1 MTLARGFKTE
11 CERTVLA
18 LREELGVDDDEP
30 INMHAAADHL
40 EIPVRSL
47 AELLI
52 PAGERRTDPH
62 VEEIYRRV
70 SAYTVFEGWRRSI
83 VYNDEHAPP
92 RHRSNLAHELSHA
105 LLQHPPRTHDLP
117 AEQEQ
122 RHEAEAAWMSG
133 VMMLTA
139 DQARRI
145 VRRGMSRAVAEARF
159 QLSAEMLRFR
169 LNVTGAAPLA
179 ARAV

>member
-1 MTLARGFKTE
+1 MTLARGFKTG
-11 CERTVLA
+11 CERTVSA

-30 INMHAAADHL
+30 LDMHVAADHL
-40 EIPVRSL
+40 EIPVRPL

-52 PAGERRTDPH
+52 PAGGHRTDPH
-62 VEEIYRRV
+62 VDEIYRKV
-70 SAYTVFEGWRRSI
+70 SAFTVFKGWQRSI

-105 LLQHPPRTHDLP
+105 LLQHPPRDHGLP
-117 AEQEQ
+117 AEQAQ
-122 RHEAEAAWMSG
+122 RHEAEAAWLSG

-145 VRRGMSRAVAEARF
+145 VTCGMSRAVAEARF
-159 QLSAEMLRFR
+159 QLSTEMLRFR
-169 LNVTGAAPLA
+169 LNVTGAARLA
-179 ARAV
+179 ARTV